1 MDSNLPETILIF
13 AANPSGQ
20 EPLRLDKE
28 VREIQN
34 GLRHSRKK
42 FDIKQQ
48 WATRPED
55 LRRALLDYKP
65 AYVHFCGHGSAEAG
79 ILLEDHYVDADALG
93 GLFALF
99 SNSIKC
105 VVLNSC
111 YSAVQAEV
119 IARHIDF
126 VIGMNK
132 AVSDGAAI
140 EFAVAFYDAL
150 GAGEPIDFAYDLGCN
165 AIQMAGVPEHLT
177 PVLLTRST
185 NERNNNT
192 ITTTPPASR
201 RDWDGAPD
209 VSMLFG
215 REIIA
220 EVLKSWILDDLCRI
234 VLITGLGG
242 IGKTDLATCIGRGG
256 NRALATSPTL
266 AHGIHDHFEYVLWRS
281 LLNAPLPQDFFADI
295 LAVLSD
301 HRHVMHSSPLQQVS
315 AILTSL
321 QIRRCLLIFDNV
333 EALLKPG
340 DPSMRYRDGY
350 EDYGLFFEHIGKMA
364 HKSCLLLTSR
374 EKPRVVAELEGIRR
388 PVRSISLDGIGKAE
402 SQQLFSQIGSFTGS
416 DADWSQI
423 VELYH
428 GNPLALELAAR
439 HIDQVFNGDLTA
451 FLAGGRPVFADLQE
465 LLNWHLGRLSVA
477 EAEIIYWLA
486 IEREPVSIATLY
498 DNLVSPTSREHIT
511 STLQSLQRRI
521 PLERAISQ
529 HFSLQPVLIEHI
541 TARIVNSVDFE
552 LQIERPGPGKLRHGP
567 LPGSVH
573 PEMTTGR
580 LQLLNSHSLLKA
592 TAKENV
598 RESQRRL
605 ILDPVA
611 QRLARF
617 RDNRELGAYLL
628 NLLTEWRRERGDE
641 PGYTA
646 GNIINMFSHLK
657 IDVSGGDFS
666 RLRFWQ
672 ACLDGVNLHATDF
685 SFSEFRRSTFRHAF
699 GPVFSL
705 CYSPDGAFIAAGDD
719 NGEIRLFHSADGQ
732 LALRCIG
739 HSDVVSAIAFSPDGK
754 TIASASYD
762 HTIRLWRSRD
772 GQCENVL
779 LGHENWVC
787 SLAFSPDGEAL
798 ASCGEDATVR
808 LWSLRASKCQIL
820 TALDTGFVAAVAF
833 SPNGQLLAYGG
844 GAKTVNVLRLSD
856 RRCMAEFSGHL
867 GRIRTLAFSPDGSTL
882 ASGAEDALI
891 HFWHLDFDRPVA
903 TLSGHSGA
911 IRALSFRS
919 QGDLLASAS
928 DDNTVRLW
936 NTAAGECVE
945 SFYASAS
952 RVWAV
957 SFSPAGN
964 TLASGGE
971 DSTIRVWD
979 SEHCDCLMTLR
990 GYGNK
995 IWSLAFG
1002 SDPSLLVSGSEDRV
1016 VRIWDTLTEQPKLE
1030 LRGHSSR
1037 IWSVACSADMR
1048 WVASA
1053 SDDLTVRVWDLHT
1066 QACRFILRGH
1076 DDWIRAVAFNADSSL
1091 LASAGEDDKINIWEL
1106 SSGRCLASIE
1116 GGMVRI
1122 FSVAFCKQ
1130 TDWLVAAGAD
1140 KRVRLFSSIDGS
1152 LVGDLRGHHGP
1163 VNAVFCCGDSR
1174 IASCSEDGTIKIW
1187 DLECLGCV
1195 VTLDVGSKVWAGASC
1210 CGGQSLV
1217 SGSDDGVLRLWNLST
1232 GVCEAEIKAHQ
1243 GSIWSLAVSSDDESI
1258 ASVGDDGAIR
1268 LWRLPDM
1275 EHSFTPITLRPP
1287 RPYEGMNITGS
1298 SGLTTA
1304 QRETLVALGA
1314 IDMPFS

>member
-1 MDSNLPETILIF
+1 MDSNPIETILIF
-13 AANPSGQ
+13 AANPIGQ
-20 EPLRLDKE
+20 QRLRLDKE

-42 FDIKQQ
+42 FNIEQQ
-48 WATRPED
+48 WATRPEE

-65 AYVHFCGHGSAEAG
+65 AYVHFCGHGSAENG
-79 ILLEDHYVDADALG
+79 IVLEDHFVEADALA

-99 SNSIKC
+99 SSTIRC
-105 VVLNSC
+105 VVLNAC
-111 YSAVQAEV
+111 YSAVQARV

-126 VIGMNK
+126 VVGMNK
-132 AVSDGAAI
+132 GIGDEAAI
-140 EFAVAFYDAL
+140 EFATAFYDAL
-150 GAGEPIDFAYDLGCN
+150 GAGESIDFAYALGCN
-165 AIQMAGVPEHLT
+165 AIQLAGIPEYLT
-177 PVLLTRST
+177 PALLTRSASG
-185 NERNNNT
+185 R
-192 ITTTPPASR
+192 TTDTLPEALPSSR
-201 RDWDGAPD
+201 HDWDGAPD

-215 REIIA
+215 REVIA
-220 EVLKSWILDDLCRI
+220 ELLKSWILDDLCRI

-266 AHGIHDHFEYVLWRS
+266 AHGIHNNFECVLWRS

-301 HRHVMHSSPLQQVS
+301 HSYITHSPPLQQVS
-315 AILTSL
+315 AILASL
-321 QIRRCLLIFDNV
+321 QMRRCLLILDNV

-350 EDYGLFFEHIGKMA
+350 EAYGLFFEHIGKMA

-374 EKPRVVAELEGIRR
+374 EKPKVVAELEGIRR

-416 DADWSQI
+416 DPDWDQI
-423 VELYH
+423 VKLYH

-439 HIDQVFNGDLTA
+439 HIDQVFDGSLTA
-451 FLAGGRPVFADLQE
+451 FLAGGRSVFSDLQE
-465 LLNWHLGRLSVA
+465 LLDWHLDRLS
-477 EAEIIYWLA
+477 EAESEIVYWLA
-486 IEREPVSIATLY
+486 IEREPVSLATLY
-498 DNLVSPTSREHIT
+498 DDLVSPTSREHIT

-521 PLERAISQ
+521 PLERAVSQ
-529 HFSLQPVLIEHI
+529 HFALQPVLIEHI
-541 TARIVNSVDFE
+541 TARLVDQAGFE
-552 LQIERPGPGKLRHGP
+552 FQIERPEPTKLVRDP

-573 PEMTTGR
+573 PEMATGR
-580 LQLLNSHSLLKA
+580 LQLLSSHSLVKA

-628 NLLTEWRRERGDE
+628 NLLTVWRRERGDE

-646 GNIINMFSHLK
+646 GNIINVLSHLK
-657 IDVSGGDFS
+657 IDVSYADLS

-672 ACLDGVNLHATDF
+672 ACLDDVNLHATDF

-699 GPVFSL
+699 GPIFSL

-719 NGEIRLFHSADGQ
+719 NGEVRLFHAANGQ
-732 LALRCIG
+732 LFLRCVG
-739 HSDVVSAIAFSPDGK
+739 HSDVVSGIAFSPDGK
-754 TIASASYD
+754 TIASASFD
-762 HTIRLWRSRD
+762 HTIRLWRASD
-772 GQCENVL
+772 GQCENMF
-779 LGHENWVC
+779 LGHESWVL
-787 SLAFSPDGEAL
+787 SLAFSPDGEVL

-808 LWSLRASKCQIL
+808 LWSLRTSKSRIPV
-820 TALDTGFVAAVAF
+820 ALGTGFVATVAF
-833 SPNGQLLAYGG
+833 SPDSELLAYGG
-844 GAKTVNVLRLSD
+844 GAKTVIVLRLSD
-856 RRCMAEFSGHL
+856 LKCVAEFSGHL
-867 GRIRTLAFSPDGSTL
+867 GRIRALAFSPDGSTL

-891 HFWHLDFDRPVA
+891 NFWHLGIDKPVA
-903 TLSGHSGA
+903 TLSGHSGP

-928 DDNTVRLW
+928 DDKTVRLW
-936 NTAAGECVE
+936 NTATEDCVG
-945 SFYASAS
+945 SFQASAS
-952 RVWAV
+952 RVWSV
-957 SFSPAGN
+957 SFSPGGD

-979 SEHCDCLMTLR
+979 SEYCDCLMTLR

-995 IWSLAFG
+995 VLALAFG
-1002 SDPSLLVSGSEDRV
+1002 SDPTLLVSGSEDRV
-1016 VRIWDTLTEQPKLE
+1016 VRIWDTLTAQPRLE

-1053 SDDLTVRVWDLHT
+1053 SDDLSVRVWDLHT
-1066 QACRFILRGH
+1066 QACRFILHGH
-1076 DDWIRAVAFNADSSL
+1076 DDWVRTIAFHAESSL

-1106 SSGRCLASIE
+1106 DSGSCRVSIE

-1122 FSVAFCKQ
+1122 FSMAFCKQ
-1130 TDWLVAAGAD
+1130 TSWLVAAGAD
-1140 KRVRLFSSIDGS
+1140 KRVRVFSSIDGRF
-1152 LVGDLRGHHGP
+1152 VGDLRGHHGP
-1163 VNAVFCCGDSR
+1163 INAVFCCGGSR
-1174 IASCSEDGTIKIW
+1174 IASCSEDGTIKLW
-1187 DLECLGCV
+1187 DLDHLECV
-1195 VTLDVGSKVWAGASC
+1195 ATLDVGHKVWAGAPC

-1232 GVCEAEIKAHQ
+1232 GICEAEVKAHQ
-1243 GSIWSLAVSSDDESI
+1243 GSIWTLAVSADDKSL
-1258 ASVGDDGAIR
+1258 ASAGDDGAIR

-1275 EHSFTPITLRPP
+1275 EHSPTPITLRPP
-1287 RPYEGMNITGS
+1287 RPYEGMNITGA

-1304 QRETLVALGA
+1304 QREALVALGA